1 MNHYILDIKINIES
15 RDIKIMGKFD
25 LAIKT
30 LWGQRIFK
38 SLLNLQKY
46 ISGKPCYKLK
56 PKT

>member
-15 RDIKIMGKFD
+15 RDIKLMGKFD

-46 ISGKPCYKLK
+46 ISGKP
-56 PKT
+56 